1 MCTLALLG
9 LAGTALSVG
18 GALVEG
24 QQSKQM
30 ADYQAKVYE
39 QQAQADARQAAFDQS
54 QERHKQDLLQAQAL
68 AQTGASGV
76 GIAGSPT
83 EVLAANARQGQTDL
97 GALLYGSKLRQNNL
111 NTQAAISRFSGKQ
124 AVTASL
130 FKAGDALV
138 GGLSKIYDP
147 TKAPTPSAMA
157 TTAPTR
163 SVIFGGP
170 TVRAPWAG
178 NT

>member
-9 LAGTALSVG
+9 TVLSVG

-39 QQAQADARQAAFDQS
+39 QQAQADAQQATFDQS
-54 QERHKQDLLQAQAL
+54 QERHKQDLLQAQAR
-68 AQTGASGV
+68 AQAGASGV

-83 EVLAANARQGQTDL
+83 EVLAANARQGQVDL
-97 GALLYGSKLRQNNL
+97 NAMLYGSKLRQNNL
-111 NTQAAISRFSGKQ
+111 QDQAAISRFQGKQ
-124 AVTASL
+124 AVTSSI
-130 FKAGDALV
+130 FNAGGALV

-147 TKAPTPSAMA
+147 TKAVTLGKNVFPPPPVGPRT
-157 TTAPTR
+157 
-163 SVIFGGP
+163 GGFL
-170 TVRAPWAG
+170 
-178 NT
+178 

>member
-30 ADYQAKVYE
+30 ADYQAKAYE
-39 QQAQADARQAAFDQS
+39 QQAQADAQAAAFEQG
-54 QERHKQDLLQAQAL
+54 QERRKQDLLQAQAR
-68 AQTGASGV
+68 AQAGASGV

-83 EVLAANARQGQTDL
+83 EVLAANARQGQMEL
-97 GALLYGSKLRQNNL
+97 KSIQYSSQLRQNNL

-124 AVTASL
+124 AVTASI
-130 FKAGDALV
+130 FKAGDALL

-147 TKAPTPSAMA
+147 TKTPTPSAMA
-157 TTAPTR
+157 TTVPTR

-170 TVRAPWAG
+170 AVRAPWAG

>member
-30 ADYQAKVYE
+30 ADYQAKAYE
-39 QQAQADARQAAFDQS
+39 QQARADAQSAAFDQS
-54 QERHKQDLLQAQAL
+54 QERHKQDLLLSQARAQA
-68 AQTGASGV
+68 GASGV

-83 EVLAANARQGQTDL
+83 EVLAANARQGQLDL
-97 GALLYGSKLRQNNL
+97 GAMLYGSQLRQNSL

-124 AVTASL
+124 AVTASI
-130 FKAGDALV
+130 FKAGSALV

-147 TKAPTPSAMA
+147 TKAAASSTIAGTVPK
-157 TTAPTR
+157 R
-163 SVIFGGP
+163 SVIFGGSALR
-170 TVRAPWAG
+170 TS
-178 NT
+178 